1 MADDRLDPQAEE
13 VRRLLADA
21 RHTAPMPE
29 DVVARLDAT
38 LAELAAEP
46 ARLRPVTDLATRRRR
61 VTGLLV
67 AAAAVVVLGVG
78 VQQVVSP
85 TSDDSGSADRATTA
99 EDHPQAETQAGGA
112 ESAPEAPS
120 DGDSL
125 LSDLQSGT
133 FAMKVRPD
141 HFTLDAQSLQRTNSR
156 AAGSLTTAPLAE
168 AYDAAGQTC
177 RAESWGRGTFVAV
190 RYRRAPAVLV
200 FRRAVGDTQV
210 ADLFLCGDT
219 EPERSVTLPAP

>member
-1 MADDRLDPQAEE
+1 MDASRDDA
-13 VRRLLADA
+13 VRRLLAEA
-21 RHTAPMPE
+21 RHDDPMPD
-29 DVVARLDAT
+29 DVVARLDAV
-38 LAELAAEP
+38 LVDLAAEP
-46 ARLRPVTDLATRRRR
+46 ARVRPVTDLATRRRR
-61 VTGLLV
+61 VTRLLA

-78 VQQVVSP
+78 VQQVVTP
-85 TSDDSGSADRATTA
+85 TSDDTGSADRATSA
-99 EDHPQAETQAGGA
+99 EDEPQAETEAGGA
-112 ESAPEAPS
+112 GSAPEAPT

-125 LSDLQSGT
+125 LSDLQTGA

-141 HFTLDAQSLQRTNSR
+141 HFTLDAQSLQRTNQR
-156 AAGSLTTAPLAE
+156 ATASNLTTTPLAE

-177 RAESWGRGTFVAV
+177 RADSWGRGTFVAV